1 MWKEQLAAPAKTAL
15 CIPDMRMP
23 IGPGLSCHHI
33 KVITAPT
40 CRERRC
46 SLRVFRVK
54 RGLCSARLEGASLIH
69 TCMCAD
75 VWPHACLVFSILSQR
90 RHCRAPDMSTRACTT
105 TIGHSARAALD
116 MRVVLEN
123 DREHGQ
129 VSLHSSLAPGT
140 CMRRP
145 APSSIATG
153 RPAAASNGSREL
165 LCHVGYLPSPF
176 GEAAR
181 AGKLH

>member
-33 KVITAPT
+33 KFITAPT

-54 RGLCSARLEGASLIH
+54 RGLCSTRLEGASLIH

-75 VWPHACLVFSILSQR
+75 VWPHACLVFSIQCLVSTAPLPRTRHVNPCVYHHHWPFCACSPRHAGGSGKRQR
-90 RHCRAPDMSTRACTT
+90 TRPGLTALL
-105 TIGHSARAALD
+105 ARPRYVHASPGPVIHRD
-116 MRVVLEN
+116 
-123 DREHGQ
+123 GSPSC
-129 VSLHSSLAPGT
+129 SLKWQP
-140 CMRRP
+140 
-145 APSSIATG
+145 
-153 RPAAASNGSREL
+153 
-165 LCHVGYLPSPF
+165 
-176 GEAAR
+176 
-181 AGKLH
+181 